1 MFGKDDLD
9 PFAEGEDN
17 GIQKIY
23 LEVDVNFIHIAGNLG
38 ADPEVRFTSSGKKV
52 TTLKVASRSRRG
64 KNGEDVTIWWRVTIW
79 GEQFD
84 KMISFLKKGS
94 AVMVYGDV
102 HKPEIFTDREGK
114 PQVSLEITA
123 VHIEFSPFGKPGGS
137 QTTGQ
142 AEGQPQAT
150 GPAAPFGTPPQA
162 DVANPYMGF
171 PPAKAGAAQGKGETF
186 DDEVPF

>member
-1 MFGKDDLD
+1 M
-9 PFAEGEDN
+9 
-17 GIQKIY
+17 
-23 LEVDVNFIHIAGNLG
+23 NFIHIAGNLG
-38 ADPEVRFTSSGKKV
+38 NDPETRFTSTGKKV
-52 TTLKVASRSRRG
+52 TTLKVATRSRRG
-64 KNGEDVTIWWRVTIW
+64 KGGEDITIWWRVTIW

-114 PQVSLEITA
+114 PQVSLDITA

-137 QTTGQ
+137 QPAETQQAPHASTT
-142 AEGQPQAT
+142 
-150 GPAAPFGTPPQA
+150 APFGVPPIESP
-162 DVANPYMGF
+162 VNPYV
-171 PPAKAGAAQGKGETF
+171 AKAGAVQGKGETF

>member
-1 MFGKDDLD
+1 M
-9 PFAEGEDN
+9 
-17 GIQKIY
+17 
-23 LEVDVNFIHIAGNLG
+23 NFIHIAGNLG

-52 TTLKVASRSRRG
+52 TTLKVATRSRRG
-64 KNGEDVTIWWRVTIW
+64 KNNEDITIWWRVTIW

-114 PQVSLEITA
+114 PAVSLDITA
-123 VHIEFSPFGKPGGS
+123 VHIEFSPFGKPGG
-137 QTTGQ
+137 GQ
-142 AEGQPQAT
+142 AEGQHAQQAA
-150 GPAAPFGTPPQA
+150 GPAAPFGTPHA
-162 DVANPYMGF
+162 EGGANPYMNSF
-171 PPAKAGAAQGKGETF
+171 PPKAGTTIGKGETF